1 MLLKDYEVLPET
13 FKDESIRTYY
23 EMLKKRKF
31 SLFIKRCF
39 DIFVSVCMLAVILV
53 FLLIIAIA
61 IKIDSKGSVF
71 YRQRRVTKYG
81 KVFRIFKFR
90 TMVSNADKIGTL
102 VTLSNDS
109 RITRVGKFLRKY
121 RLDEIP
127 QLLNILKGDMSFV
140 GARPEVEKYVDEYT
154 PDMYATLLMP
164 AGVTSLAS
172 IYYKDEDKLMKD
184 AQNADEIYVK
194 EILPAKMK
202 YNLEYIKKFSFWYDI
217 KLMFKTF
224 FAVVKDDE
232 FDFENDKQQNPGSE
246 EHKDSSVM

>member
-1 MLLKDYEVLPET
+1 MLLKNYEVLPEN

-23 EMLKKRKF
+23 EILKKRKF
-31 SLFIKRCF
+31 SLLVKRCF
-39 DIFVSVCMLAVILV
+39 DIIVSLCMLAVIFV

-90 TMVSNADKIGTL
+90 TMVSDADKIGTL
-102 VTLSNDS
+102 VTLSNDA
-109 RITRVGKFLRKY
+109 RITRVGRFLRKY

-140 GARPEVEKYVDEYT
+140 GARPEVEKYVDCYS

-172 IYYKDEDKLMKD
+172 IYYKDEDKLLND
-184 AQNADEIYVK
+184 AENADETYVK
-194 EILPAKMK
+194 DILPAKMK

-224 FAVVKDDE
+224 FAVVKNDE
-232 FDFENDKQQNPGSE
+232 FDFENDKQTTSE
-246 EHKDSSVM
+246 NKEHEDVSM